1 MILLRI
7 PVYYQQLTM
16 GVVLLLAVGFDTF
29 SQRWQL
35 RSKG

>member
-1 MILLRI
+1 
-7 PVYYQQLTM
+7 M